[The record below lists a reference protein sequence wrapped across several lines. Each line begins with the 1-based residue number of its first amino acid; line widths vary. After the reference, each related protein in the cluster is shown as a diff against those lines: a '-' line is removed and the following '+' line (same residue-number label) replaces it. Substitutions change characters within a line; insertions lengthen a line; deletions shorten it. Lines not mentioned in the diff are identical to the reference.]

1 MILFRNSLIMF
12 IKTLNF
18 VRWASHWCQACIR
31 VVVAVTVTLL
41 INTLFAVWL
50 ARCKVRGFL
59 TVFSAPVLRPGFVFV
74 FDVDQF
80 DEEFGAHLYTL
91 VYMQHELR
99 GACS

>member
-1 MILFRNSLIMF
+1 
-12 IKTLNF
+12 
-18 VRWASHWCQACIR
+18 
-31 VVVAVTVTLL
+31 VVAVTVTLL

-80 DEEFGAHLYTL
+80 DEEFGAHLYIHAARIARRVQLTHHPIAASCPTAAM
-91 VYMQHELR
+91 VPFADQEFI
-99 GACS
+99 